1 MSALLLLSAML
12 VTGCSSD
19 EESNDSF
26 GTRSVI
32 CSGCKTDNQAKIETR
47 GISDAETITFTA
59 MKGGWLHVEHKNVF
73 LNCCT
78 EDIKVDASM
87 NGSVVTVM
95 EDDGRGL
102 CNCIC
107 PYDLDYEIGPFTKGS
122 TYRLVVKRD
131 SLSAKTTKT
140 LSPSGNSEQGRL

>member
-1 MSALLLLSAML
+1 
-12 VTGCSSD
+12 
-19 EESNDSF
+19 
-26 GTRSVI
+26 
-32 CSGCKTDNQAKIETR
+32 
-47 GISDAETITFTA
+47 

-122 TYRLVVKRD
+122 TYRLVVKRVGFE
-131 SLSAKTTKT
+131 KEFTF
-140 LSPSGNSEQGRL
+140 SENYQNTFTVRE